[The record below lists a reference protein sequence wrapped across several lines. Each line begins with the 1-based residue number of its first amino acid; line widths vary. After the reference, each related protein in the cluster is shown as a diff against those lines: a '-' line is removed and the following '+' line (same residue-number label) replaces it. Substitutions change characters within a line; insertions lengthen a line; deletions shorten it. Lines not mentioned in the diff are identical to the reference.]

1 MLDLTNGDIIENSPI
16 TTRYVRQKF
25 SNARGI
31 VPQRVV
37 APKTVFVKTSP
48 PATTPR
54 GTTAP
59 RGGTIFSATE
69 TAPISTTP
77 RGTTAPRGGTV
88 FSATETAPIST
99 TPRGTTTPRG
109 GTIFSAT
116 ETSIPTASTTPRGT
130 TTPRGGTI
138 FSATETAT
146 PTASTTPRGGT
157 STLGTVTE
165 TAISTPSINL
175 GNISFGT
182 PTGTLGSITPKR
194 NTTENIAPRPAITPL
209 VTPVVLTPAIAL
221 PAIAAPITPS
231 EPSAPSA
238 PSGGGGGGGAAGGGA
253 AGGGGGGGGAAPEN
267 DEETGGGEDAQK
279 QLESESVAPVI
290 ETKKTSF
297 DITNPFNILLI
308 IGGIAG
314 YFYAKKNSKNILA
327 FSLLGAGIGGG
338 LGYAFDKFKG
348 GSSASNDDKIADTLI
363 ENAKNMFVTM
373 AVAAGQDVNK
383 TKQDFDAQM
392 SAKKPEII
400 KKLKEIL
407 LAFNN
412 NEKQAVV
419 EMIKYQNGLMSSLKN
434 QQDIAKFNEKV
445 NAKIQ
450 EINKKYSLDISAT
463 LSKLNIQ

>member
-31 VPQRVV
+31 VQQRVV

-54 GTTAP
+54 GTAAP
-59 RGGTIFSATE
+59 RGGTI
-69 TAPISTTP
+69 
-77 RGTTAPRGGTV
+77 

-238 PSGGGGGGGAAGGGA
+238 PSGGGGGGGA

-434 QQDIAKFNEKV
+434 PQDVAKFNEKV

>member
-1 MLDLTNGDIIENSPI
+1 MLDLTNSDIIENSPI

-31 VPQRVV
+31 VQQRVV

-54 GTTAP
+54 GTTTP

-69 TAPISTTP
+69 N
-77 RGTTAPRGGTV
+77 
-88 FSATETAPIST
+88 APIST

-116 ETSIPTASTTPRGT
+116 ETAPVSTTPRGT

-138 FSATETAT
+138 FSATETAPISTT
-146 PTASTTPRGGT
+146 PRGTTTPRGGT

-182 PTGTLGSITPKR
+182 PTGTLASITPKR
-194 NTTENIAPRPAITPL
+194 NTTENISPRPAITPL

-221 PAIAAPITPS
+221 PAIAAPIA
-231 EPSAPSA
+231 PSAPSA
-238 PSGGGGGGGAAGGGA
+238 PSGGGGGGGAAGGG
-253 AGGGGGGGGAAPEN
+253 GGGGGASPEN
-267 DEETGGGEDAQK
+267 EEENGGGEDAQK
-279 QLESESVAPVI
+279 QLESETVAPVI
-290 ETKKTSF
+290 ETKKISF
-297 DITNPFNILLI
+297 DIANPFNILLI

-338 LGYAFDKFKG
+338 LGYAFNKFKG

-363 ENAKNMFVTM
+363 ENAKNNFVAM
-373 AVAAGQDVNK
+373 AVATGQDVNK
-383 TKQDFDAQM
+383 TKKDFDAQM
-392 SAKKPEII
+392 SAKKLEII

-434 QQDIAKFNEKV
+434 SQDVAKFNEKV

>member
-1 MLDLTNGDIIENSPI
+1 MLDLTNSDIIENSPI

-31 VPQRVV
+31 VQQRVV

-54 GTTAP
+54 GTTTP

-69 TAPISTTP
+69 NAPVSTTP
-77 RGTTAPRGGTV
+77 RGTTTPRGGTI
-88 FSATETAPIST
+88 FSATENAPIST

-116 ETSIPTASTTPRGT
+116 ENAPISTTPRGT
-130 TTPRGGTI
+130 
-138 FSATETAT
+138 
-146 PTASTTPRGGT
+146 TTPRGGT

-182 PTGTLGSITPKR
+182 PTGTLASITPKR
-194 NTTENIAPRPAITPL
+194 NTTENISPRPAITPL

-221 PAIAAPITPS
+221 PAIAAPIA
-231 EPSAPSA
+231 PSAPSA
-238 PSGGGGGGGAAGGGA
+238 PSGGGGGGGAAGGG
-253 AGGGGGGGGAAPEN
+253 GGGGGASPEN
-267 DEETGGGEDAQK
+267 EEENGGGEDAQK
-279 QLESESVAPVI
+279 QLESETVAPVI
-290 ETKKTSF
+290 ETKKISF
-297 DITNPFNILLI
+297 DIANPFNILLI

-338 LGYAFDKFKG
+338 LGYAFNKFKG

-363 ENAKNMFVTM
+363 ENAKNNFVAM
-373 AVAAGQDVNK
+373 AVATGQDVNK
-383 TKQDFDAQM
+383 TKKDFDAQIG
-392 SAKKPEII
+392 AKKPEII

-434 QQDIAKFNEKV
+434 SQDVAKFNEKV